1 MQLNQKKNGRTKS
14 MKVTKLY
21 DPLMHQRLTSSV
33 TIVAQQTMSR
43 VGGELYESLVKEPAD
58 VQLQRLGYSLLP

>member
-1 MQLNQKKNGRTKS
+1 MQLSQKTNDQTKS

-33 TIVAQQTMSR
+33 TIAAQPMTSR
-43 VGGELYESLVKEPAD
+43 SVGEGFVSLVKDRAD
-58 VQLQRLGYSLLP
+58 V

>member
-1 MQLNQKKNGRTKS
+1 MQLSQKTNDQTKS

-33 TIVAQQTMSR
+33 TIVAQQMMSR

-58 VQLQRLGYSLLP
+58 V

>member
-1 MQLNQKKNGRTKS
+1 MQLSQKTNGQTKS

-33 TIVAQQTMSR
+33 TIVAQQMMPL
-43 VGGELYESLVKEPAD
+43 VDGELYESLVKEVTNVLDD
-58 VQLQRLGYSLLP
+58 V